1 MCVYMTSFLYHK
13 NARKI
18 PNIIFGETFRS
29 SWQDDLSIL
38 WYQLFCNDMDDI
50 STFGEESLYKK
61 TVKPFISMDFTLLS
75 FIYTRTRITWI
86 TRLLDLNFLF
96 RPWSKLHWNFPRTI
110 RILVLVTPLWR
121 HPINSS
127 CCLIG
132 KNTKQF
138 YNVIGATNRSRFIKM
153 ISMAR
158 FLMKWVNL
166 RCTLHWL
173 EKCWKINNHQ
183 LLKWRIEIQSI
194 LITRNCFSFLFRV
207 RVTEVLLTGNP
218 SLLKFDLFS
227 CFYSLARTVMWW
239 CRNVS

>member
-29 SWQDDLSIL
+29 SWQDDLSML

-50 STFGEESLYKK
+50 STFGEESFYKK
-61 TVKPFISMDFTLLS
+61 TVKPFISMDFTSLS

-127 CCLIG
+127 CCLID

-138 YNVIGATNRSRFIKM
+138 YHVIGATNRSRFIKM

-166 RCTLHWL
+166 RWL
-173 EKCWKINNHQ
+173 Y
-183 LLKWRIEIQSI
+183 
-194 LITRNCFSFLFRV
+194 T
-207 RVTEVLLTGNP
+207 
-218 SLLKFDLFS
+218 D
-227 CFYSLARTVMWW
+227 
-239 CRNVS
+239 

>member
-1 MCVYMTSFLYHK
+1 MCVYMTSFLYYK

-18 PNIIFGETFRS
+18 PNIIFGETFHF
-29 SWQDDLSIL
+29 SWEDDLSML
-38 WYQLFCNDMDDI
+38 WYQLFCKDMDDI
-50 STFGEESLYKK
+50 STFGEESLYTK
-61 TVKPFISMDFTLLS
+61 TVKPFISMDFTSLS

-96 RPWSKLHWNFPRTI
+96 RPWSKLHWNFPQTI

-138 YNVIGATNRSRFIKM
+138 HNVIGATNRSRFIKM

-166 RCTLHWL
+166 RCALHWL

-218 SLLKFDLFS
+218 H
-227 CFYSLARTVMWW
+227 Y
-239 CRNVS
+239 

>member
-1 MCVYMTSFLYHK
+1 MCVYMTSFLYYK

-18 PNIIFGETFRS
+18 PNIIFGETFHS
-29 SWQDDLSIL
+29 SWQDDLSML

-50 STFGEESLYKK
+50 STFGEESLYTK
-61 TVKPFISMDFTLLS
+61 TVKPFISMDFTSLS

-110 RILVLVTPLWR
+110 RILLLVTPLWR

-153 ISMAR
+153 ISMPR

-227 CFYSLARTVMWW
+227 CFNSLARTVMWW